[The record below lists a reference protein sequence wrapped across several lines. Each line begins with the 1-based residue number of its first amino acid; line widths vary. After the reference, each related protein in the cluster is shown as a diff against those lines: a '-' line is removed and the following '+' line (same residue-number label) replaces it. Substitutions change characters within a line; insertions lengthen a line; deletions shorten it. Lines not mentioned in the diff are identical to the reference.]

1 MIDLQLGRIGDP
13 RGLALVLNQ
22 VPGVVENGL
31 FVDICDRLVIVDHG
45 NGYVTYYAHLSV
57 IYVSMGQSVDKGA
70 LVGAMGSTGN
80 SSGPHVHFEVHRN
93 GKIVNPK
100 RFVR

>member
-31 FVDICDRLVIVDHG
+31 FVDICDRLVI
-45 NGYVTYYAHLSV
+45 
-57 IYVSMGQSVDKGA
+57 MDKGEIVA
-70 LVGAMGSTGN
+70 EGSPATLIAEH
-80 SSGPHVHFEVHRN
+80 SSREVLEL
-93 GKIVNPK
+93 
-100 RFVR
+100 RFPVKSMR